1 MITFRQLSRFA
12 VLPIAAMAVSSVTL
26 LQPALADDAYVC
38 DGGRLFY
45 AHPQTLAK
53 LKAANVDPCNGRALD
68 PARPQAL
75 QTPARTN
82 PPAPRPATSPMT
94 PGSRPPS
101 DANAPLYSAP
111 PPVAP
116 RFRDATNEQPASTSR
131 AARPEAVSSKPV
143 PVASEHT
150 NFRTVPILN
159 AAPGQPA
166 VYRHTR

>member
-1 MITFRQLSRFA
+1 MMTFRLLSRLA
-12 VLPIAAMAVSSVTL
+12 VRPMAAMVLFRLTL
-26 LQPALADDAYVC
+26 LQPAVADDAYVC

-45 AHPQTLAK
+45 AHPQTLSK

-75 QTPARTN
+75 QTPARAN
-82 PPAPRPATSPMT
+82 QPAPRPATSTMA

-101 DANAPLYSAP
+101 DPNSPLYSTP

-116 RFRDATNEQPASTSR
+116 RFRDATNERPASTSR
-131 AARPEAVSSKPV
+131 AALPETVSSKPV
-143 PVASEHT
+143 SIASEHT

-159 AAPGQPA
+159 AAPGQAA